1 MQQRSGSSNWQR
13 NPTKWVR
20 SGPSEI
26 WNPRPPKKKLP
37 FIRRAGGRPTPP
49 PSSAFA
55 TLPPFKIKPIPHFP
69 HLRIRSIGRPAVLA
83 SPPPPSPWS
92 PPPPP
97 PPLVEEE
104 QPSTTSPCLRP
115 PPTRPGAP
123 PPTSPPQGI
132 GTGIGPLCSTTAAA
146 STLPPPSSKN
156 PPPQKPPPPPPRG
169 PGPEASTSRSCSDAG
184 NCPYVI
190 SISVHPPVP
199 N

>member
-1 MQQRSGSSNWQR
+1 MQR

-20 SGPSEI
+20 SGPLEI
-26 WNPRPPKKKLP
+26 WNPRPTKKEVP
-37 FIRRAGGRPTPP
+37 FIRRAGGRPPYP
-49 PSSAFA
+49 VFA
-55 TLPPFKIKPIPHFP
+55 TLPPFKIKPIPPFP
-69 HLRIRSIGRPAVLA
+69 ISDSIDRPGRPRLP
-83 SPPPPSPWS
+83 SPPPTSPWS

-104 QPSTTSPCLRP
+104 QPSTTSPCPRRH
-115 PPTRPGAP
+115 PTRPGAP

-132 GTGIGPLCSTTAAA
+132 GTGIGPLRSSTTAA
-146 STLPPPSSKN
+146 STLPRPPSSKN
-156 PPPQKPPPPPPRG
+156 PPPPKPPPPPPRG
-169 PGPEASTSRSCSDAG
+169 PGPEASTSRSSSDAG